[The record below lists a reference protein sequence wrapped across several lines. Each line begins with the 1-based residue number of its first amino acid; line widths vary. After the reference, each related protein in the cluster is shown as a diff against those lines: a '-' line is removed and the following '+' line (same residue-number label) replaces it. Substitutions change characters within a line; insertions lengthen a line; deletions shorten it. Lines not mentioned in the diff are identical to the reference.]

1 MLGRETV
8 HFWTTGGKQGG
19 SIQQDDSLKEDLT
32 FDSGLRHAPGANWC
46 WQLLG
51 GWWGGGERVRDGGKK
66 EREDRR
72 QGSELHTSTQ

>member
-46 WQLLG
+46 WQLFG
-51 GWWGGGERVRDGGKK
+51 GWGREKTETDDRGK
-66 EREDRR
+66 
-72 QGSELHTSTQ
+72 S